1 MNARADIDLVLPCY
15 NPPSGWEERVATH
28 FREVERLFSP
38 VRFHLFIVSDGSRRG
53 YEPETIDRLRQ
64 LIPDVCVV
72 DYKPNRG
79 KGYALREAV
88 KRCTSPY
95 IIYTDYDFPYTNI
108 EEFDAP
114 LEHGVELPF
123 EEQMRTSVEGTRKI
137 LACLARHR
145 VKATFF
151 CTANFALHAKD
162 LILDIQKGGHEI
174 ASHGFYHSSFETA
187 DLRKS
192 KEALEELTGQPVNG
206 FRMARMMPVEEEE
219 IHKAG
224 YLYNSSLNPTCIPGR
239 YNHLGQP
246 RTYFMKD
253 GVLQLPASVTPI
265 VRFPLFWLAYHN
277 LPATLYR
284 KLALWTWKE
293 DGYFLTYFHPWEFT
307 SLSDRKELKL
317 PFIMTNHSG
326 CGMER
331 RLDALIRFFKD
342 KRAPFGTYTQ
352 FSQEILSKSHGQE

>member
-1 MNARADIDLVLPCY
+1 MILLSFD
-15 NPPSGWEERVATH
+15 
-28 FREVERLFSP
+28 
-38 VRFHLFIVSDGSRRG
+38 
-53 YEPETIDRLRQ
+53 
-64 LIPDVCVV
+64 
-72 DYKPNRG
+72 
-79 KGYALREAV
+79 
-88 KRCTSPY
+88 
-95 IIYTDYDFPYTNI
+95 I

-246 RTYFMKD
+246 RTYFMKA
-253 GVLQLPASVTPI
+253 GVLHLPAS
-265 VRFPLFWLAYHN
+265 
-277 LPATLYR
+277 LYR

-331 RLDALIRFFKD
+331 RLDAFIRFFKD

>member
-1 MNARADIDLVLPCY
+1 MVLSLV
-15 NPPSGWEERVATH
+15 
-28 FREVERLFSP
+28 
-38 VRFHLFIVSDGSRRG
+38 VRDRRS
-53 YEPETIDRLRQ
+53 TQ
-64 LIPDVCVV
+64 VQ
-72 DYKPNRG
+72 RG
-79 KGYALREAV
+79 V
-88 KRCTSPY
+88 
-95 IIYTDYDFPYTNI
+95 
-108 EEFDAP
+108 
-114 LEHGVELPF
+114 
-123 EEQMRTSVEGTRKI
+123 
-137 LACLARHR
+137 
-145 VKATFF
+145 
-151 CTANFALHAKD
+151 
-162 LILDIQKGGHEI
+162 
-174 ASHGFYHSSFETA
+174 
-187 DLRKS
+187 
-192 KEALEELTGQPVNG
+192 EELTGQPVNG

-326 CGMER
+326 CSMER

>member
-1 MNARADIDLVLPCY
+1 MILLSFD
-15 NPPSGWEERVATH
+15 
-28 FREVERLFSP
+28 
-38 VRFHLFIVSDGSRRG
+38 
-53 YEPETIDRLRQ
+53 
-64 LIPDVCVV
+64 
-72 DYKPNRG
+72 
-79 KGYALREAV
+79 
-88 KRCTSPY
+88 
-95 IIYTDYDFPYTNI
+95 I

-162 LILDIQKGGHEI
+162 LILDIQKVDMRSLRMVLSLVVSRPPI
-174 ASHGFYHSSFETA
+174 YASP
-187 DLRKS
+187 

-224 YLYNSSLNPTCIPGR
+224 YLYNSSLNPTCILGR

-284 KLALWTWKE
+284 KLALLDLERGRLFPKLFPSVGVYLLERPERAKVAVYHDQPFRAVMKE
-293 DGYFLTYFHPWEFT
+293 GG
-307 SLSDRKELKL
+307 R
-317 PFIMTNHSG
+317 
-326 CGMER
+326 
-331 RLDALIRFFKD
+331 LIRFFRIKERRSVPIRNSH
-342 KRAPFGTYTQ
+342 K
-352 FSQEILSKSHGQE
+352 KS

>member
-1 MNARADIDLVLPCY
+1 MILLSFD
-15 NPPSGWEERVATH
+15 
-28 FREVERLFSP
+28 
-38 VRFHLFIVSDGSRRG
+38 
-53 YEPETIDRLRQ
+53 
-64 LIPDVCVV
+64 
-72 DYKPNRG
+72 
-79 KGYALREAV
+79 
-88 KRCTSPY
+88 
-95 IIYTDYDFPYTNI
+95 I

-151 CTANFALHAKD
+151 CTANFAHHAKE

-293 DGYFLTYFHPWEFT
+293 DGYFLTYFHPWEFSARLREPAFGVPGYLT
-307 SLSDRKELKL
+307 HCSGTDLQRKFIRLLEWLKAR
-317 PFIMTNHSG
+317 G
-326 CGMER
+326 C
-331 RLDALIRFFKD
+331 RFLTTREYLGCD
-342 KRAPFGTYTQ
+342 
-352 FSQEILSKSHGQE
+352 E

>member
-1 MNARADIDLVLPCY
+1 MILLSFD
-15 NPPSGWEERVATH
+15 
-28 FREVERLFSP
+28 
-38 VRFHLFIVSDGSRRG
+38 
-53 YEPETIDRLRQ
+53 
-64 LIPDVCVV
+64 
-72 DYKPNRG
+72 
-79 KGYALREAV
+79 
-88 KRCTSPY
+88 
-95 IIYTDYDFPYTNI
+95 I

-123 EEQMRTSVEGTRKI
+123 EEQMRTSAEGTRKI

-342 KRAPFGTYTQ
+342 KRAPVRYLYA
-352 FSQEILSKSHGQE
+352 ILTRNLE

>member
-1 MNARADIDLVLPCY
+1 MILLSFD
-15 NPPSGWEERVATH
+15 
-28 FREVERLFSP
+28 
-38 VRFHLFIVSDGSRRG
+38 
-53 YEPETIDRLRQ
+53 
-64 LIPDVCVV
+64 
-72 DYKPNRG
+72 
-79 KGYALREAV
+79 
-88 KRCTSPY
+88 
-95 IIYTDYDFPYTNI
+95 I

-284 KLALWTWKE
+284 KVSALDLERGRLFPDLFPSVGVYLLERPERAKVAVYH
-293 DGYFLTYFHPWEFT
+293 DQ
-307 SLSDRKELKL
+307 
-317 PFIMTNHSG
+317 PFRLRHG
-326 CGMER
+326 KKAG
-331 RLDALIRFFKD
+331 RLD
-342 KRAPFGTYTQ
+342 PFLQG
-352 FSQEILSKSHGQE
+352 

>member
-1 MNARADIDLVLPCY
+1 MILLSFD
-15 NPPSGWEERVATH
+15 
-28 FREVERLFSP
+28 
-38 VRFHLFIVSDGSRRG
+38 
-53 YEPETIDRLRQ
+53 
-64 LIPDVCVV
+64 
-72 DYKPNRG
+72 
-79 KGYALREAV
+79 
-88 KRCTSPY
+88 
-95 IIYTDYDFPYTNI
+95 I

-293 DGYFLTYFHPWEFT
+293 DGYFLTLKSATKLFSVLLASKRPLIT
-307 SLSDRKELKL
+307 ELADKL
-317 PFIMTNHSG
+317 RLKYPLLPTISPCPTMRLEAIRSIIPIS
-326 CGMER
+326 CR
-331 RLDALIRFFKD
+331 RY
-342 KRAPFGTYTQ
+342 P
-352 FSQEILSKSHGQE
+352 KSV

>member
-1 MNARADIDLVLPCY
+1 MILLSFD
-15 NPPSGWEERVATH
+15 
-28 FREVERLFSP
+28 
-38 VRFHLFIVSDGSRRG
+38 
-53 YEPETIDRLRQ
+53 
-64 LIPDVCVV
+64 
-72 DYKPNRG
+72 
-79 KGYALREAV
+79 
-88 KRCTSPY
+88 
-95 IIYTDYDFPYTNI
+95 I

-224 YLYNSSLNPTCIPGR
+224 YLYNLKSA
-239 YNHLGQP
+239 
-246 RTYFMKD
+246 TYR
-253 GVLQLPASVTPI
+253 V
-265 VRFPLFWLAYHN
+265 
-277 LPATLYR
+277 
-284 KLALWTWKE
+284 
-293 DGYFLTYFHPWEFT
+293 
-307 SLSDRKELKL
+307 
-317 PFIMTNHSG
+317 
-326 CGMER
+326 
-331 RLDALIRFFKD
+331 
-342 KRAPFGTYTQ
+342 
-352 FSQEILSKSHGQE
+352 

>member
-1 MNARADIDLVLPCY
+1 MILLSFD
-15 NPPSGWEERVATH
+15 
-28 FREVERLFSP
+28 
-38 VRFHLFIVSDGSRRG
+38 
-53 YEPETIDRLRQ
+53 
-64 LIPDVCVV
+64 
-72 DYKPNRG
+72 
-79 KGYALREAV
+79 
-88 KRCTSPY
+88 
-95 IIYTDYDFPYTNI
+95 I

-246 RTYFMKD
+246 RTYFMKA

-277 LPATLYR
+277 LPASLYR

-293 DGYFLTYFHPWEFT
+293 DGYFLTYFHPWEFSARLREPAFGVPGYLT
-307 SLSDRKELKL
+307 HCSGTDLQRKFIRLLEWLKAR
-317 PFIMTNHSG
+317 G
-326 CGMER
+326 C
-331 RLDALIRFFKD
+331 RFLTTREYLGCD
-342 KRAPFGTYTQ
+342 
-352 FSQEILSKSHGQE
+352 E

>member
-1 MNARADIDLVLPCY
+1 MILLSFD
-15 NPPSGWEERVATH
+15 
-28 FREVERLFSP
+28 
-38 VRFHLFIVSDGSRRG
+38 
-53 YEPETIDRLRQ
+53 
-64 LIPDVCVV
+64 
-72 DYKPNRG
+72 
-79 KGYALREAV
+79 
-88 KRCTSPY
+88 
-95 IIYTDYDFPYTNI
+95 I

-246 RTYFMKD
+246 RTHFMKD
-253 GVLQLPASVTPI
+253 VVLQLPASVTPI

-293 DGYFLTYFHPWEFT
+293 DGYFLTYFHPWEFSARLREPAFGVPGYLT
-307 SLSDRKELKL
+307 HCSGTDLQRKFIRLLEWLKARVVRYL
-317 PFIMTNHSG
+317 Y
-326 CGMER
+326 
-331 RLDALIRFFKD
+331 A
-342 KRAPFGTYTQ
+342 
-352 FSQEILSKSHGQE
+352 ILTRNLE

>member
-1 MNARADIDLVLPCY
+1 MILLSFD
-15 NPPSGWEERVATH
+15 
-28 FREVERLFSP
+28 
-38 VRFHLFIVSDGSRRG
+38 
-53 YEPETIDRLRQ
+53 
-64 LIPDVCVV
+64 
-72 DYKPNRG
+72 
-79 KGYALREAV
+79 
-88 KRCTSPY
+88 
-95 IIYTDYDFPYTNI
+95 I

-162 LILDIQKGGHEI
+162 LILDTQKGGHEI